1 MSADSAGWRSY
12 AERPVGFE
20 RLVGHERPVR
30 VLRRAI
36 ASGRIPGAYLF
47 SGPDGVGKRST
58 AVAFVAALNCPE
70 GDGEAC
76 GTCTSCRMITESIH
90 PDLFIPDRSGTRIP
104 KNPPAAGGKDRS
116 GSGYISEIIPKL
128 TYAPMMGRWKVVLID
143 DAHQLTATAANYLLK
158 TMEEPPSRTLF
169 VLVTAAEHLLLPTV
183 VSRCQRI
190 RFSPLSDE
198 QLIRILI
205 GLGVDGA
212 VAGRAAVLCAGS
224 VAGAQDLIRQGRVDG
239 LAGWMD
245 LVRGL
250 GRMSPADRL
259 RNVTSLLGSTGGKGG
274 DRAGVEQFIAA
285 TRAWLEARLRDL
297 AARTGA
303 DRAEQ
308 EKLLSIFET
317 LRDIAASA
325 RGNANPKLLADHLAG
340 RLAAIS
346 GGPQTG
352 AG

>member
-1 MSADSAGWRSY
+1 M
-12 AERPVGFE
+12 VFE
-20 RLVGHERPVR
+20 QIEGHERPVR
-30 VLRRAI
+30 ILRRAL
-36 ASGRIPGAYLF
+36 AAERIPGAYLF

-58 AVAFVAALNCPE
+58 AIAFAAALNCPE
-70 GDGEAC
+70 GDGDAC
-76 GTCTSCRMITESIH
+76 GTCKSCRMIMEGTH

-104 KNPPAAGGKDRS
+104 KNPPASGGKDRV

-128 TYAPMMGRWKVVLID
+128 TYAPMMGRWKVVLLD
-143 DAHQLTATAANYLLK
+143 DAHQLTETAANYLLK

-190 RFSPLSDE
+190 RFSPLGEEQVVQILTTLGEDE
-198 QLIRILI
+198 
-205 GLGVDGA
+205 A
-212 VAGRAAVLCAGS
+212 VAGRAALLSDGS
-224 VAGAQDLIRQGRVDG
+224 VGKARDLIKQGRVDG

-245 LVRGL
+245 LVRGI

-274 DRAGVEQFIAA
+274 DRAGLDQFIAA
-285 TRAWLEARLRDL
+285 TRATLAARLRDVTAGTAL
-297 AARTGA
+297 AP
-303 DRAEQ
+303 AEQ

-317 LRDIAASA
+317 LRDIVASA

-340 RLAAIS
+340 RLAEIS
-346 GGPQTG
+346 EGR
-352 AG
+352 

>member
-1 MSADSAGWRSY
+1 M
-12 AERPVGFE
+12 GFD
-20 RLVGHERPVR
+20 RILGHERPVR
-30 VLRRAI
+30 VLRRAL
-36 ASGRIPGAYLF
+36 ASERIPGAYLF
-47 SGPDGVGKRST
+47 SGPEGVGKRSA
-58 AVAFVAALNCPE
+58 AVAFVAALNCPD
-70 GDGEAC
+70 GVGEAC
-76 GTCTSCRMITESIH
+76 GTCKSCRMIMEGIH

-128 TYAPMMGRWKVVLID
+128 TYAPLMGRWKVVLLD
-143 DAHQLTATAANYLLK
+143 DAHQLTETAANYLLK

-169 VLVTAAEHLLLPTV
+169 LLVTAAEHLLLPTV
-183 VSRCQRI
+183 ISRCQRI
-190 RFSPLSDE
+190 RFSPLSED
-198 QLIRILI
+198 QLIRILV
-205 GLGVDGA
+205 GLGEDEA
-212 VAGRAAVLCAGS
+212 VARRAAGLSDGS
-224 VAGAQDLIRQGRVDG
+224 VGKARQLIQQGRVDG

-259 RNVTSLLGSTGGKGG
+259 RNVTSLLASTGGKGG
-274 DRAGVEQFIAA
+274 DRAGIEQFIAA

-297 AARTGA
+297 AAGTEA

-317 LRDIAASA
+317 LRDIASSA

-346 GGPQTG
+346 GGPLTG